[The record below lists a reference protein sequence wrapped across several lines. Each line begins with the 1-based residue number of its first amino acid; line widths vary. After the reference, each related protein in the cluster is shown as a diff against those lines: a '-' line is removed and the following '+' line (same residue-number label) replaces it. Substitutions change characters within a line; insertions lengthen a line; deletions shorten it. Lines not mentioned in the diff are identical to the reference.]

1 MVPHVVEAD
10 KPGPRVQQLIFHL
23 IDIAIFKNA
32 LQQCQLLRR
41 RRFFTRR
48 ACSTSLWPSWMED
61 TPDTGGTIEANSVML
76 NAAELLQGAFW
87 CQSSVTRP

>member
-1 MVPHVVEAD
+1 
-10 KPGPRVQQLIFHL
+10 
-23 IDIAIFKNA
+23 
-32 LQQCQLLRR
+32 
-41 RRFFTRR
+41 
-48 ACSTSLWPSWMED
+48 MED